1 MTSPRKLA
9 DPVPPSDWPPELE
22 AELRRNALNGHVGSR
37 LVSETDRVRVWLIAL
52 QPGERLPLHRHVLDY
67 FWVATSPG
75 KARSHALTGETNEWS
90 YAVGD
95 TKHMCFALGQSMIHD
110 LENIGDTL
118 LTFTTVELKESAN
131 TPLVL

>member
-1 MTSPRKLA
+1 MSAATKLA
-9 DPVPPSDWPPELE
+9 DPIAPSNWPQELK
-22 AELRRNALNGHVGSR
+22 AELQRNQLNGHVGSQ

-52 QPGERLPLHRHVLDY
+52 KPGERLPLHRHVLDY
-67 FWVATSPG
+67 FWTATSPG
-75 KARSHALTGETNEWS
+75 KARSHSLTGETNEWS

-95 TKHMCFALGQSMIHD
+95 TKHMCFPAGQSMIHD

-131 TPLVL
+131 TPLAL